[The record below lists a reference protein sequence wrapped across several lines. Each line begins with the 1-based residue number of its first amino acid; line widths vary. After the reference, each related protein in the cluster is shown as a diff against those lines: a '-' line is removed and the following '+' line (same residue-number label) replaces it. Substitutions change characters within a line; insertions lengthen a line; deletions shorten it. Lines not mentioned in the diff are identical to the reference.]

1 MSRCFDRRV
10 HCSTMNGTLVI
21 VLILT
26 VVALVIVSVI
36 IFARDKIDPP

>member
-1 MSRCFDRRV
+1 
-10 HCSTMNGTLVI
+10 MNGTLVI

>member
-1 MSRCFDRRV
+1 
-10 HCSTMNGTLVI
+10 MNGTLVI

-36 IFARDKIDPP
+36 IFARDKIDP